1 MPAKRTG
8 LNQDMPTFDRY
19 ILSQIFPSLG
29 MTLVVTLLILLVER
43 LLRVLDLVLGNAGP
57 LHYVARMLAYLAP
70 HYLGM
75 ALPFAFFLAILL
87 TFNRFSRESEFD
99 AFLAAGIGLHQ
110 LIRPLLLVTF
120 AVLVIVAFTFN
131 YLQPHA
137 RYAYRALVAAVKDP
151 MIYAAAKEGVFI
163 SRDDLTFLVEDISFD
178 REAYWRVF
186 IYEDDTEGQ
195 SAVTT
200 AKRGVLEKNPTGRP
214 THALLYDGVR
224 LATPKDGQGDDN
236 DTSVLSFS
244 EIRVSLGDG
253 DLGPFRPRGRD
264 EREYTLLELWE
275 HIRTPT
281 EGHYLPNLISEFN
294 GRLVRML
301 SILGLP
307 FLAVSLALGR
317 RRSNRFYGIVV
328 GGAALI
334 LYHELIQFG
343 ERMVN
348 RQAEPLLA
356 LWLPLAVFLTLS
368 GLLFYRSAFIAG
380 EPSPVRALEGAVD
393 RVLDITVRNR
403 FSRTETR

>member
-1 MPAKRTG
+1 
-8 LNQDMPTFDRY
+8 MPTFDRY
-19 ILSQIFPSLG
+19 ILSQIFPPLG
-29 MTLVVTLLILLVER
+29 MTLLVALLILLVER
-43 LLRVLDLVLGNAGP
+43 LLRVLDLVLGNSGP
-57 LHYVARMLAYLAP
+57 LHYVVRMLAYLAP

-87 TFNRFSRESEFD
+87 TFNRLSRESEFD

-137 RYAYRALVAAVKDP
+137 RYAYRSLVAAVQNP
-151 MIYAAAKEGVFI
+151 LIYAAAREGVFI
-163 SRDDLTFLVEDISFD
+163 TQGDLTFLVEDISFD
-178 REAYWRVF
+178 RESYGRVF

-200 AKRGVLEKNPTGRP
+200 AKRGVLEKNPAGQASYA
-214 THALLYDGVR
+214 HLYDGVR
-224 LATPKDGQGDDN
+224 LATPKDGESDE
-236 DTSVLSFS
+236 TSVLTFS
-244 EIRVSLGDG
+244 EIRVSLGTG
-253 DLGPFRPRGRD
+253 DLGPFRSRGRG
-264 EREYTLLELWE
+264 EREYTLFELWDL
-275 HIRTPT
+275 IRNPT
-281 EGHYLPNLISEFN
+281 GTLHQPNLVSEFN

-317 RRSNRFYGIVV
+317 RRSNRFYGIAV
-328 GGAALI
+328 GGGVLI

-348 RQAEPLLA
+348 HEVDPLLA
-356 LWLPLAVFLTLS
+356 LWLPLVVFLTIS
-368 GLLFYRSAFIAG
+368 GLLFYRTAFVAG
-380 EPSPVRALEGAVD
+380 EPSPIRALEGAID
-393 RVLDITVRNR
+393 RLLDVTVRNR
-403 FSRTETR
+403 FRRSETR